1 MRKRVKEIQCCR
13 ISGSRNLVPVLNL
26 GIQKLTGVFPSTTTE
41 ELTEGPLEL
50 VWCPESGPVQM
61 KHSYDLEEMYGMNYG
76 YRSGLNKSMVDHLTQ
91 KVQYLQRLRSLS
103 GGDVVV
109 DIGSNDATTLK
120 AYTSPGITRIGIDP
134 TGKKFKE
141 YYTDGLKLVPDF
153 FSSSAYQSVAKG
165 KKARIVT
172 SISMF
177 YDLEDPAKFVRDIAE
192 VLASD
197 GIWHFE
203 QSYLP
208 SMLRTTSYDT
218 VCHEHIEYYSLWPV
232 VKLLKACG
240 MKVLD
245 VQMNS
250 INGGSFAVSACHA
263 DAPLHINHAV
273 IDWLLEQE
281 ERMGLDTIKPFQKFA
296 ERVYEHRNSLL
307 SLIRALNASGKKVFG
322 YGASTKGNVLL
333 QFCGLGVKDL
343 PYIAE
348 VNQDKFGKFTPGT
361 NIPIISEAEAKA
373 KIPDYFLV
381 LPWHFKNNIL
391 QREQDY
397 LQKGGKMIFPL
408 PEIEIIGG

>member
-1 MRKRVKEIQCCR
+1 MRQRVKEIQCCR
-13 ISGSRNLVPVLNL
+13 ISGSRNLVSVLNL
-26 GIQKLTGVFPSTTTE
+26 GVQKLTGVFPSTTTE

-50 VWCPESGPVQM
+50 VWCPESGLVQM
-61 KHSYDLEEMYGMNYG
+61 KNSYDLEEMYGMNYG

-103 GGDVVV
+103 SGDVVV

-120 AYTSPGITRIGIDP
+120 AYTVPGITRIGIDP

-141 YYTDGLKLVPDF
+141 YYTDGIKLVPEF
-153 FSSSAYQSVAKG
+153 FSLSAYQSVAEG
-165 KKARIVT
+165 EKAKIVT

-177 YDLEDPAKFVRDIAE
+177 YDLEEPAKFVRDIAE
-192 VLASD
+192 VLAPD

-218 VCHEHIEYYSLWPV
+218 ICHEHIEYYSLSPV
-232 VKLLKACG
+232 VKLLKSCG

-263 DAPLHINHAV
+263 DAPLPINHAV

-281 ERMGLDTIKPFQKFA
+281 ERMGLNTIKPFQEFA
-296 ERVYEHRNSLL
+296 DRVFQHRHSLL
-307 SLIRALNASGKKVFG
+307 SLIRALNASGKTVFG

-333 QFCGLGVKDL
+333 QFCGLGPKEL
-343 PYIAE
+343 PCIAE
-348 VNQDKFGKFTPGT
+348 VNQEKFGKYTPGT
-361 NIPIISEAEAKA
+361 NIPIVSETEAKA
-373 KIPDYFLV
+373 KNPDYFLV
-381 LPWHFKNNIL
+381 MPWHFKSNIL
-391 QREQDY
+391 QREQEY

>member
-13 ISGSRNLVPVLNL
+13 ISGSKNLVSVLNL
-26 GIQKLTGVFPSTTTE
+26 GVQKLTGIFPSTTTE

-50 VWCPESGPVQM
+50 VWCPESGLVQM

-76 YRSGLNKSMVDHLTQ
+76 YRSGLNKSMVDHLSQ
-91 KVQYLQRLRSLS
+91 KVQYLQRLRSVSS
-103 GGDVVV
+103 GDIVV

-120 AYTSPGITRIGIDP
+120 AYTVPGITRIGIDP
-134 TGKKFKE
+134 TGKKFRNF
-141 YYTDGLKLVPDF
+141 YTDDIQLIPDF
-153 FSSSAYQSVAKG
+153 FSAAAYHLIANG
-165 KKARIVT
+165 KKAKIIT

-177 YDLEDPAKFVRDIAE
+177 YDLEDPAKFVRDITE
-192 VLASD
+192 VLAPD

-218 VCHEHIEYYSLWPV
+218 VCHEHIEYYSLQPV

-250 INGGSFAVSACHA
+250 INGGSFAVSACHE
-263 DAPLHINHAV
+263 DAPLQINHAV

-281 ERMGLDTIKPFQKFA
+281 ERMGLNTIKPFQEFA
-296 ERVYEHRNSLL
+296 DRVFQHRHSLL

-333 QFCGLGVKDL
+333 QFCGLGPKEL
-343 PYIAE
+343 PCIAE
-348 VNQDKFGKFTPGT
+348 VNQEKFGKYTPGT
-361 NIPIISEAEAKA
+361 NIPIVSEVEAKA
-373 KIPDYFLV
+373 KNPDYFLV
-381 LPWHFKNNIL
+381 MPWHFKSNIL
-391 QREQDY
+391 EREREY

>member
-13 ISGSRNLVPVLNL
+13 ISGSKNLVSVLNL
-26 GIQKLTGVFPSTTTE
+26 GVQKLTGVFPSTTTE

-50 VWCPESGPVQM
+50 VWCPESGLVQM

-76 YRSGLNKSMVDHLTQ
+76 YRSGLNKSMVDHLKQ
-91 KVQYLQRLRSLS
+91 KIQYLQRLRSLTK
-103 GGDVVV
+103 GDVVI

-120 AYTSPGITRIGIDP
+120 AYTVPGITRIGIDP
-134 TGKKFKE
+134 TGKKFRE
-141 YYTDGLKLVPDF
+141 YYTDDIQLIPDF
-153 FSSSAYQSVAKG
+153 FSAAAYHLIAKQ
-165 KKARIVT
+165 KKAKIIT

-192 VLASD
+192 VLAPD

-218 VCHEHIEYYSLWPV
+218 VCHEHIEYYSLQPV

-273 IDWLLEQE
+273 INWLLEQE
-281 ERMGLDTIKPFQKFA
+281 ERMGLDTIKPFQDFA
-296 ERVYEHRNSLL
+296 KRVFEHRNSLI

-333 QFCGLGVKDL
+333 QFCGLGAKDL
-343 PYIAE
+343 PCIAE

-361 NIPIISEAEAKA
+361 NIPIISEEEAKA
-373 KIPDYFLV
+373 KNPDYFLV
-381 LPWHFKNNIL
+381 MPWHFKNNIL
-391 QREQDY
+391 QREQEY

>member
-13 ISGSRNLVPVLNL
+13 ISGSRNLVSVLNL
-26 GIQKLTGVFPSTTTE
+26 GVQKLTGVFPSTTTE

-50 VWCPESGPVQM
+50 VWCPESGLVQM

-103 GGDVVV
+103 SADVVV

-120 AYTSPGITRIGIDP
+120 AYTVPGITRIGIDP

-141 YYTDGLKLVPDF
+141 YYTDGIKLVPDF
-153 FSSSAYQSVAKG
+153 FSSSAYQSVAEG
-165 KKARIVT
+165 KKAKIVT

-177 YDLEDPAKFVRDIAE
+177 YDLEEPAKFVRDIAE
-192 VLASD
+192 VLAPD

-218 VCHEHIEYYSLWPV
+218 VCHEHIEYYSLQPV

-263 DAPLHINHAV
+263 DAPLQINHAV

-281 ERMGLDTIKPFQKFA
+281 ERMGLDTIKPFHEFA
-296 ERVYEHRNSLL
+296 ERVFEHRNSLL

-333 QFCGLGVKDL
+333 QFCGLGSKDL
-343 PYIAE
+343 PFIAE
-348 VNQDKFGKFTPGT
+348 VNRDKFGKFTPGT

-373 KIPDYFLV
+373 KNPDYFLV
-381 LPWHFKNNIL
+381 MPWHFKNNIL

>member
-1 MRKRVKEIQCCR
+1 MRKKVKEIQCCR
-13 ISGSRNLVPVLNL
+13 ISGSRNLVSILNL
-26 GIQKLTGVFPSTTTE
+26 GVQKLTGVFPSTTTE

-50 VWCPESGPVQM
+50 VWCPESGLVQM

-91 KVQYLQRLRSLS
+91 KVQYLQRLRSLLS
-103 GGDVVV
+103 GDVVV

-120 AYTSPGITRIGIDP
+120 AYTVPGITRIGIDP

-141 YYTDGLKLVPDF
+141 YYTDGIKLVSDF
-153 FSSSAYQSVAKG
+153 FSLAAYQSVAG
-165 KKARIVT
+165 EQKAKIVT

-177 YDLEDPAKFVRDIAE
+177 YDLEEPTKFVRDIVE
-192 VLASD
+192 VLAPD

-218 VCHEHIEYYSLWPV
+218 VCHEHIEYYSLQPV

-250 INGGSFAVSACHA
+250 INGGSFAVSACHE
-263 DAPLHINHAV
+263 DALLQINHEV

-281 ERMGLDTIKPFQKFA
+281 ERMGLDTIKPFQEFA
-296 ERVYEHRNSLL
+296 ERVFEHRNSLL

-333 QFCGLGVKDL
+333 QFCGLGAKDL
-343 PYIAE
+343 PCIAE
-348 VNQDKFGKFTPGT
+348 VNRDKFGKFTPGT
-361 NIPIISEAEAKA
+361 NIPIISEGEAKA
-373 KIPDYFLV
+373 KKPDYFLV
-381 LPWHFKNNIL
+381 MPWHFKHNIL

-397 LQKGGKMIFPL
+397 MQKGGKMIFPL

>member
-1 MRKRVKEIQCCR
+1 MRQRVKEIQCCR
-13 ISGSRNLVPVLNL
+13 ISGSRNLVSVLNL
-26 GIQKLTGVFPSTTTE
+26 GVQKLTGVFPSTMTE

-50 VWCPESGPVQM
+50 VWCPESGLVQM
-61 KHSYDLEEMYGMNYG
+61 KHSYDLDEMYGMNYG

-103 GGDVVV
+103 SGDVVV

-120 AYTSPGITRIGIDP
+120 AYTVPGITRIGIDP

-141 YYTDGLKLVPDF
+141 YYTDGIKLVPDF
-153 FSSSAYQSVAKG
+153 FSSSAYQSVAEG
-165 KKARIVT
+165 KKAKIVT

-177 YDLEDPAKFVRDIAE
+177 YDLEEPAKFVRDIAE
-192 VLASD
+192 VLAPE

-218 VCHEHIEYYSLWPV
+218 VCHEHIEYYSLRPV

-273 IDWLLEQE
+273 INWLLEQE
-281 ERMGLDTIKPFQKFA
+281 ERMGLDTIKPFQEFA
-296 ERVYEHRNSLL
+296 ERVFEHRNSLL

-333 QFCGLGVKDL
+333 QFCGLGSKDL
-343 PYIAE
+343 PFVAE
-348 VNQDKFGKFTPGT
+348 VNRDKFGKFTPGT

-373 KIPDYFLV
+373 KNPDYFLV
-381 LPWHFKNNIL
+381 MPWHFKNNIL

>member
-13 ISGSRNLVPVLNL
+13 ISGSRNLVSILNL
-26 GIQKLTGVFPSTTTE
+26 GVQKLTGVFPSTTTE

-50 VWCPESGPVQM
+50 VWCPESGLVQM

-103 GGDVVV
+103 SGDVVV

-120 AYTSPGITRIGIDP
+120 AYTVPGITRIGIDP

-141 YYTDGLKLVPDF
+141 YYTDGIKLVPDF
-153 FSSSAYQSVAKG
+153 FSLSAYQSVAEG
-165 KKARIVT
+165 KKAKIVT

-177 YDLEDPAKFVRDIAE
+177 YDLEEPTKFVRDIVE
-192 VLASD
+192 VLAPD

-218 VCHEHIEYYSLWPV
+218 VCHEHIEYYSLQPV

-250 INGGSFAVSACHA
+250 INGGSFAVSACHE
-263 DAPLHINHAV
+263 DAPLQINHAV

-281 ERMGLDTIKPFQKFA
+281 ERMGLDTIKPFQEFA
-296 ERVYEHRNSLL
+296 ERVFEHRNSLL

-333 QFCGLGVKDL
+333 QFCGLGAKDL
-343 PYIAE
+343 PCIAE
-348 VNQDKFGKFTPGT
+348 VNRDKFGKFTPGT
-361 NIPIISEAEAKA
+361 NIPIISEGEAKA
-373 KIPDYFLV
+373 KDPDYFLV
-381 LPWHFKNNIL
+381 MPWHFKNNIL
-391 QREQDY
+391 QREQEY
-397 LQKGGKMIFPL
+397 MQKGGKMIFPL

>member
-13 ISGSRNLVPVLNL
+13 ISGSRNLVSILNL
-26 GIQKLTGVFPSTTTE
+26 GVQKLTGVFPSTTTE

-50 VWCPESGPVQM
+50 VWCPESGLVQM

-103 GGDVVV
+103 SGDVVV

-120 AYTSPGITRIGIDP
+120 AYTVPGITRIGIDP

-141 YYTDGLKLVPDF
+141 YYTDGIKLVPDF
-153 FSSSAYQSVAKG
+153 FSLSAYQSVAEG
-165 KKARIVT
+165 KKAKIVT

-177 YDLEDPAKFVRDIAE
+177 YDLEEPTKFVRDIVE
-192 VLASD
+192 VLAPD

-218 VCHEHIEYYSLWPV
+218 VCHEHIEYYSLQPV

-250 INGGSFAVSACHA
+250 INGGSFAVSACHE
-263 DAPLHINHAV
+263 DAPLQINHAV
-273 IDWLLEQE
+273 IDWLIEQE
-281 ERMGLDTIKPFQKFA
+281 ERMGLDTIKPFQEFA
-296 ERVYEHRNSLL
+296 ERVFEHRNSLL

-333 QFCGLGVKDL
+333 QFCGLGAKDL
-343 PYIAE
+343 PCIAE
-348 VNQDKFGKFTPGT
+348 VNRDKFGKFTPGT
-361 NIPIISEAEAKA
+361 NIPIISEGEAKA
-373 KIPDYFLV
+373 KDPDYFLV
-381 LPWHFKNNIL
+381 MPWHFKNNIL
-391 QREQDY
+391 QREQEY
-397 LQKGGKMIFPL
+397 MQKGGKMIFPL